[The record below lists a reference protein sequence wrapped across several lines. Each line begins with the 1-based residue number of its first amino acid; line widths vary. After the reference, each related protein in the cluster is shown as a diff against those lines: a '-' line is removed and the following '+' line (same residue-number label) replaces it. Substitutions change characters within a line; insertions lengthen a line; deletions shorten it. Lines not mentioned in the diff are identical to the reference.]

1 MLKFIQRIVT
11 DTYKIEFYRTLIVL
25 VRFFVLF
32 KILKKGRKFKNTEE
46 NLNDHITIK
55 RDNKK
60 LGVDDHNLHYSENLL
75 NFKKTYGQFNGQK
88 TKIITSPLVSI
99 DYLDFNNAKVLS
111 VGPRNEGELY
121 YLRSLGFKWSNI
133 HSIDLLSYSSKIELG
148 DIHKSNYED
157 SSFDVIICGWVL
169 SYSNNF
175 KKILE
180 EMYRISRNKA
190 IISIG
195 YTFTPEQLDKVRIFK
210 SRENVL
216 DTNKQIIDFYGNKI
230 KTIYF
235 NYDAYTDNKNI
246 ERKSIL
252 IFRLKK

>member
-1 MLKFIQRIVT
+1 MFKLIDRLIA
-11 DTYKIEFYRTLIVL
+11 DIYKIEIYRTIVVF
-25 VRFFVLF
+25 VRFFILF
-32 KILKKGRKFKNTEE
+32 KILGKGKKFKNSKE

-55 RDNKK
+55 RNNKEF
-60 LGVDDHNLHYSENLL
+60 GVDSHNLHYSENLL
-75 NFKKTYGQFNGQK
+75 NLKKKYGQFNGEK
-88 TKIITSPLVSI
+88 TKIISAPLVSI
-99 DYLDFNNAKVLS
+99 DYLDFSNAKVLS

-133 HSIDLLSYSSKIELG
+133 SSIDLLSYSSKIELG
-148 DIHKSNYED
+148 DIHKSNYAD

-175 KKILE
+175 KRILE
-180 EMYRISRNKA
+180 EMYRISRNKT

-195 YTFTPEQLDKVRIFK
+195 YTFTPEKLDKVRIFK

-235 NYDAYTDNKNI
+235 NYDAYSDNKNF